1 MDPRKKRFE
10 DSTLHLD
17 LIFDDILINSEFTDG
32 QTPIEKK
39 RAKKKRIIESP
50 ADKKTKLSG
59 LT

>member
-39 RAKKKRIIESP
+39 REKKRIIESP